1 MTINGLTWDN
11 TGDHFY
17 NTGIDGVALYVFDK
31 ATSWYG
37 AANAWSGVTAVNE
50 SPSGAESN
58 KQYADNIEYL
68 NLLSKEEFGLTLEAF
83 QVPEAFDECDGILPL
98 GKLKVRGQGRKSF
111 GLVYRVQKGSDTVE
125 AGGAVNASAGVP
137 QDDEDGS
144 GEGYIYHIVYGCK
157 AAPSSRDF
165 GTVNDSPEAQT
176 FSYEITCT
184 DLTDSSKISVDG
196 STTISDLSGV
206 TKLCHIEVDSSKL
219 TKDQLDALMAILYG
233 TVDTSGTTPV
243 LVPAEA
249 MPTPA
254 EIYTACA
261 TTSSN
266 G

>member
-1 MTINGLTWDN
+1 MASIGNLTWDN

-17 NTGIDGVALYVFDK
+17 NTGIDAVALYVFGK
-31 ATSWYG
+31 NTTGTAGTWYG
-37 AANAWSGVTAVNE
+37 PANAWSGVTAINE

-83 QVPEAFDECDGILPL
+83 QVPEAFDECDGITPFRAS
-98 GKLKVRGQGRKSF
+98 GVSFGGMKVRGQQRKMF

-125 AGGAVNASAGVP
+125 AGGAVNASTGNANA
-137 QDDEDGS
+137 GS

-184 DLTDSSKISVDG
+184 DLSDTDKIK
-196 STTISDLSGV
+196 TTGFTEV
-206 TKLCHIEVDSSKL
+206 NKLCHIEIDSSKL
-219 TKDQLDALMAILYG
+219 SSAKLTALHNLLYG
-233 TVDTSGTTPV
+233 YIDTSGTDPV
-243 LVPAEA
+243 AVNPD
-249 MPTPA
+249 MPTPKA
-254 EIYTACA
+254 LYDALSA
-261 TTSSN
+261 
-266 G
+266 